1 MFNNYLWVQILA
13 FMISKIRTV
22 AALSITITLQTF
34 SAQEKQPQSPQE
46 WEIYKNYYLTYAFRN
61 NPSLVQEL
69 YKDPAVQTMLNDRNK
84 RFDDG
89 KNCSTTECLIDALKW
104 KDSEI
109 SILNNKFQD
118 LYVKNKNFLNFI
130 ENTLFRAGKY
140 KKQESQNP
148 KEMLQKALLQDLTAM
163 NNVIDIYGAG
173 KKPDYPEIDS
183 ISFNVKDKNYIELLR
198 NVRFD
203 VAADTEKNAFD
214 QTLLSAIRLLE
225 INERWDAAQLEP
237 LTKTENKEAFERI
250 KKTDFSKYP
259 YASLLILGAGPQIYG
274 QKISPLGMLR
284 SRQALRAYQKGLVPF
299 IIVSGGRVHPF
310 KTQYIEAVEMKRY
323 MIDVLGIPSSAI
335 IIDPFARHTT
345 TNVRNAGRMIMDY
358 GFPKDKWSL
367 VSSNKTHID
376 YVEKAM
382 DKRSLK
388 ELGTIPY
395 IVGKRISDL
404 LLEYK
409 PTPEVFIINPSEP
422 LDP

>member
-1 MFNNYLWVQILA
+1 
-13 FMISKIRTV
+13 MISKIRTV
-22 AALSITITLQTF
+22 AALSIAITLQTL

-46 WEIYKNYYLTYAFRN
+46 WEIYKNYYLIYSFRN
-61 NPSLVQEL
+61 NAPLLQEL
-69 YKDPAVQTMLNDRNK
+69 HKDPAVQTMLNDRNK
-84 RFDDG
+84 RFEAG
-89 KNCSTTECLIDALKW
+89 KDCPTTDCLIDALKW
-104 KDSEI
+104 KESEI
-109 SILNNKFQD
+109 TALNNKFQD
-118 LYVKNKNFLNFI
+118 LFARNKSFQNFI
-130 ENTLFRAGKY
+130 ENTLYPSRKY
-140 KKQESQNP
+140 SKPESLNP
-148 KEMLQKALLQDLTAM
+148 KEYLQKALLQDLTAM

-173 KKPDYPEIDS
+173 KKPNYPDIDS

-225 INERWDAAQLEP
+225 VNERWDVAQLEP
-237 LTKTENKEAFERI
+237 LTKTENKEAYDKV

-259 YASLLILGAGPQIYG
+259 YASLLILGAGPQVYG
-274 QKISPLGMLR
+274 QKISPMGMLR
-284 SRQALRAYQKGLVPF
+284 SRQALRAYQKGLAPF

-310 KTQYIEAVEMKRY
+310 KTQYTEAVEMKHY
-323 MIDVLGIPSSAI
+323 MVEILGIPASAI

-345 TNVRNAGRMIMDY
+345 TNVRNAGRMIIDY

-367 VSSNKTHID
+367 VSSSKTHID

-382 DKRSLK
+382 DKRSIK
-388 ELGTIPY
+388 ELGAVPY
-395 IVGKRISDL
+395 IVGKRIDDL

-409 PTPEVFIINPSEP
+409 PTAEAFLINPAEP

>member
-1 MFNNYLWVQILA
+1 M
-13 FMISKIRTV
+13 RTV
-22 AALSITITLQTF
+22 AVLSITITLQTL
-34 SAQEKQPQSPQE
+34 SAQEKLPQSPQE
-46 WEIYKNYYLTYAFRN
+46 WEIYKNYYLIYSFRN
-61 NPSLVQEL
+61 NAPLLQEL

-84 RFDDG
+84 RFEAG
-89 KNCSTTECLIDALKW
+89 KDCPTTDCFIDALKW
-104 KDSEI
+104 KESEI
-109 SILNNKFQD
+109 TALNNKFQD
-118 LYVKNKNFLNFI
+118 LFVRNKSFQNFI
-130 ENTLFRAGKY
+130 ENTLYPSLKY
-140 KKQESQNP
+140 SKPESLNP
-148 KEMLQKALLQDLTAM
+148 KEYLQKALLQDLKAM

-173 KKPDYPEIDS
+173 KKPNYPDIDS

-225 INERWDAAQLEP
+225 VNERWDAAQLEP
-237 LTKTENKEAFERI
+237 LTKTENKEAYNKV

-259 YASLLILGAGPQIYG
+259 YASLLILGAGPQVYG
-274 QKISPLGMLR
+274 QKISPMGMLR
-284 SRQALRAYQKGLVPF
+284 SRQALRVYQKGLAPF

-310 KTQYIEAVEMKRY
+310 KTQYTEAVEMKRY
-323 MIDVLGIPSSAI
+323 MVEVLGIPASAI

-345 TNVRNAGRMIMDY
+345 TNVRNAGRMIIDY

-367 VSSNKTHID
+367 VSSSKTHID

-382 DKRSLK
+382 DKRSIK
-388 ELGTIPY
+388 ELGTVPY
-395 IVGKRISDL
+395 IVGKRIDDL

-409 PTPEVFIINPSEP
+409 PTAEAFLINPAEP

>member
-1 MFNNYLWVQILA
+1 
-13 FMISKIRTV
+13 MISKIRTV
-22 AALSITITLQTF
+22 AALSIAITLQTL

-46 WEIYKNYYLTYAFRN
+46 WEIYKNYYLIYSFRN
-61 NPSLVQEL
+61 NAPLLQEL
-69 YKDPAVQTMLNDRNK
+69 HKDPAVQTMLTDRNK
-84 RFDDG
+84 RFEAG
-89 KNCSTTECLIDALKW
+89 KDCPTTDCLIDALKW
-104 KDSEI
+104 KESEI
-109 SILNNKFQD
+109 TALNNKFQD
-118 LYVKNKNFLNFI
+118 LFVRNKSFQNFI
-130 ENTLFRAGKY
+130 ENTLYPSRKY
-140 KKQESQNP
+140 SKPESLNP
-148 KEMLQKALLQDLTAM
+148 KEYLQKVLLQDLKAM

-173 KKPDYPEIDS
+173 KKPNYPDIDS

-225 INERWDAAQLEP
+225 VNERWDAALLEP
-237 LTKTENKEAFERI
+237 LTKTENKEAYNKV

-259 YASLLILGAGPQIYG
+259 YASLLILGAGPQVYG
-274 QKISPLGMLR
+274 QKISPMGMLR
-284 SRQALRAYQKGLVPF
+284 SRQALRAYQKGLAPF

-310 KTQYIEAVEMKRY
+310 KTQYTEAVEMKRY
-323 MIDVLGIPSSAI
+323 MVEILGIPASAI

-345 TNVRNAGRMIMDY
+345 TNVRNAGRMIIDY

-367 VSSNKTHID
+367 VSSSKTHID

-382 DKRSLK
+382 DKRSIK
-388 ELGTIPY
+388 ELGTVPY
-395 IVGKRISDL
+395 IVGKRIDDL

-409 PTPEVFIINPSEP
+409 PTPDAFLINPAEP

>member
-1 MFNNYLWVQILA
+1 
-13 FMISKIRTV
+13 MISKIRTV
-22 AALSITITLQTF
+22 AVLSITITLQTL

-46 WEIYKNYYLTYAFRN
+46 WEIYKNYYLIYSFRN
-61 NPSLVQEL
+61 NAPLLQEL
-69 YKDPAVQTMLNDRNK
+69 HKDPAVQTMLNDRNK
-84 RFDDG
+84 RFEAG
-89 KNCSTTECLIDALKW
+89 KDCPTTDCLIDALKW
-104 KDSEI
+104 KESEI
-109 SILNNKFQD
+109 TALNNKFQD
-118 LYVKNKNFLNFI
+118 LFVRNKSFQNFI
-130 ENTLFRAGKY
+130 ENTLYPSLKY
-140 KKQESQNP
+140 SKPESLNP
-148 KEMLQKALLQDLTAM
+148 KEYLQKALLQDLKAM

-173 KKPDYPEIDS
+173 KKPNYPDIDS

-225 INERWDAAQLEP
+225 VNERWDAAQLEP
-237 LTKTENKEAFERI
+237 LTKTENKEAYDKI

-259 YASLLILGAGPQIYG
+259 YASLLILGAGPQVYG
-274 QKISPLGMLR
+274 QKISPMGMLR
-284 SRQALRAYQKGLVPF
+284 SRQALRAYKKGLAPF

-310 KTQYIEAVEMKRY
+310 KTQYTEAVEMKRY
-323 MIDVLGIPSSAI
+323 MVEVLGIPASAI

-345 TNVRNAGRMIMDY
+345 TNVRNAGRMIIDY

-367 VSSNKTHID
+367 VSSSKTHID

-382 DKRSLK
+382 DKRSIK
-388 ELGTIPY
+388 ELGTVPY
-395 IVGKRISDL
+395 IVGKRIDDL

-409 PTPEVFIINPSEP
+409 PTPDAFLINPAEP

>member
-1 MFNNYLWVQILA
+1 
-13 FMISKIRTV
+13 MISKIRTV
-22 AALSITITLQTF
+22 AALSIAITLQTL

-46 WEIYKNYYLTYAFRN
+46 WEIYKNYYLIYSFRN
-61 NPSLVQEL
+61 NAPLLQEL
-69 YKDPAVQTMLNDRNK
+69 HKDPEVQIMLTDRNK
-84 RFDDG
+84 RFEAG
-89 KNCSTTECLIDALKW
+89 KDCPTTDCLIDALKW
-104 KDSEI
+104 KESEI
-109 SILNNKFQD
+109 TALNNKFQD
-118 LYVKNKNFLNFI
+118 LFARKKSFQSFI
-130 ENTLFRAGKY
+130 ENTLYPSRKY
-140 KKQESQNP
+140 SKSESLNP
-148 KEMLQKALLQDLTAM
+148 KEYLQKALLQDLKAM

-173 KKPDYPEIDS
+173 KKPNYPDIDS

-225 INERWDAAQLEP
+225 VNERWDAAQLEP
-237 LTKTENKEAFERI
+237 LTKTENKEAYEKV

-259 YASLLILGAGPQIYG
+259 YASLLILGAGPQVYG
-274 QKISPLGMLR
+274 QKISPMGMLR
-284 SRQALRAYQKGLVPF
+284 SRQALRAYQKGLAPF

-310 KTQYIEAVEMKRY
+310 KTRYTEAVEMKRY
-323 MIDVLGIPSSAI
+323 MVEILGIPASAI

-345 TNVRNAGRMIMDY
+345 TNVRNAGRMIIDY

-367 VSSNKTHID
+367 VSSSKTHID

-382 DKRSLK
+382 DKRSIK
-388 ELGTIPY
+388 ELGTVPY
-395 IVGKRISDL
+395 IVGKRIDDL

-409 PTPEVFIINPSEP
+409 PTADAFLINPAEP

>member
-1 MFNNYLWVQILA
+1 M
-13 FMISKIRTV
+13 RTV
-22 AALSITITLQTF
+22 AALSIAITLQTL

-46 WEIYKNYYLTYAFRN
+46 WEIYKNYYLIYSFRN
-61 NPSLVQEL
+61 NALLLQEL
-69 YKDPAVQTMLNDRNK
+69 HKDPAVQTMLTDRNK
-84 RFDDG
+84 RFEAG
-89 KNCSTTECLIDALKW
+89 KDCPTTDCLIDALKW
-104 KDSEI
+104 KESEI
-109 SILNNKFQD
+109 TALNNKFQD
-118 LYVKNKNFLNFI
+118 LFARNKSFQNFV
-130 ENTLFRAGKY
+130 ENTLYTSLKY
-140 KKQESQNP
+140 SKSESLNP
-148 KEMLQKALLQDLTAM
+148 KEYLQKALLQDLKAM

-173 KKPDYPEIDS
+173 KKPNYPDIDS

-225 INERWDAAQLEP
+225 VNERWDAAQLEP
-237 LTKTENKEAFERI
+237 LTKTENKEAYNKV

-259 YASLLILGAGPQIYG
+259 YASLLILGSGPQVYG
-274 QKISPLGMLR
+274 QKISPMGMLR
-284 SRQALRAYQKGLVPF
+284 SRQALRAYQKGLAPF

-310 KTQYIEAVEMKRY
+310 KTQYTEAVEMKRY
-323 MIDVLGIPSSAI
+323 MVEILGIPASVI

-345 TNVRNAGRMIMDY
+345 TNVRNAGRMIIDY

-367 VSSNKTHID
+367 VSSSKTHID

-382 DKRSLK
+382 DKRSIK
-388 ELGTIPY
+388 ELGTVPY
-395 IVGKRISDL
+395 IVGKRIDDL

-409 PTPEVFIINPSEP
+409 PTADAFLINPAEP

>member
-1 MFNNYLWVQILA
+1 
-13 FMISKIRTV
+13 MISKIRTV
-22 AALSITITLQTF
+22 AALSIAITLQTL

-46 WEIYKNYYLTYAFRN
+46 WEIYKNYYLIYSFRN
-61 NPSLVQEL
+61 NALLLQEL
-69 YKDPAVQTMLNDRNK
+69 HKDPAVQTMLTDRNK
-84 RFDDG
+84 RFEAG
-89 KNCSTTECLIDALKW
+89 KDCPTTDCLIDALKW
-104 KDSEI
+104 KESEI
-109 SILNNKFQD
+109 TALNNKFQD
-118 LYVKNKNFLNFI
+118 LFARNKSFQNFV
-130 ENTLFRAGKY
+130 ENTLYTSLKY
-140 KKQESQNP
+140 SKSESLNP
-148 KEMLQKALLQDLTAM
+148 KEYLQKALLQDLKAM

-173 KKPDYPEIDS
+173 KKPNYPDIDS

-225 INERWDAAQLEP
+225 VNERWDAAQLEP
-237 LTKTENKEAFERI
+237 LTKTENKEAYNKV

-259 YASLLILGAGPQIYG
+259 YASLLILGSGPQVYG
-274 QKISPLGMLR
+274 QKISPMGMLR
-284 SRQALRAYQKGLVPF
+284 SRQALRAYQKGLAPF

-310 KTQYIEAVEMKRY
+310 KTQYTEAVEMKRY
-323 MIDVLGIPSSAI
+323 MVEILGIPASVI

-345 TNVRNAGRMIMDY
+345 TNVRNAGRMIIDY

-367 VSSNKTHID
+367 VSSSKTHID

-382 DKRSLK
+382 DKRSIK
-388 ELGTIPY
+388 ELGTVPY
-395 IVGKRISDL
+395 IVGKRIDDL

-409 PTPEVFIINPSEP
+409 PTADAFLINPAEP

>member
-1 MFNNYLWVQILA
+1 
-13 FMISKIRTV
+13 MISKIRTV
-22 AALSITITLQTF
+22 AALSIAITLQTL

-46 WEIYKNYYLTYAFRN
+46 WEIYKNYYLIYSFRN
-61 NPSLVQEL
+61 NAPLLQEL

-84 RFDDG
+84 RFEAG
-89 KNCSTTECLIDALKW
+89 KDCPTTDCLIDALKW
-104 KDSEI
+104 KESEI
-109 SILNNKFQD
+109 TALNNKFQD
-118 LYVKNKNFLNFI
+118 LFARNKSFQNFI
-130 ENTLFRAGKY
+130 ENTLYPSLKY
-140 KKQESQNP
+140 SKPESLNP
-148 KEMLQKALLQDLTAM
+148 KEYLQKALLQDLKAM

-173 KKPDYPEIDS
+173 KKPNYPDIDS

-203 VAADTEKNAFD
+203 VAADTEKNTFD

-225 INERWDAAQLEP
+225 VNERWDAAQLEP
-237 LTKTENKEAFERI
+237 LTKTENKEAYDKV

-259 YASLLILGAGPQIYG
+259 YASLLILGAGPQVYG
-274 QKISPLGMLR
+274 QKISPMGMLR
-284 SRQALRAYQKGLVPF
+284 SRQALRAYQKGLAPF

-310 KTQYIEAVEMKRY
+310 KTQYTEAVEMKRY
-323 MIDVLGIPSSAI
+323 MVEILGIPASAI

-345 TNVRNAGRMIMDY
+345 TNVRNAGRMIIDY

-367 VSSNKTHID
+367 VSSSKTHID

-382 DKRSLK
+382 DKRSIK
-388 ELGTIPY
+388 ELGTVSY
-395 IVGKRISDL
+395 IVGKRIDDL

-409 PTPEVFIINPSEP
+409 PTPDAFLINPAEP